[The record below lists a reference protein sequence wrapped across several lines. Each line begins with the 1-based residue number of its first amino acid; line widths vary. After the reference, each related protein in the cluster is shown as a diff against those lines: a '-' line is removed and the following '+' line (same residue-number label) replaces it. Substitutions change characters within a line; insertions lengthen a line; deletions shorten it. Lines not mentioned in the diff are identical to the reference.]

1 MAYINPRLRNPAEA
15 AAATAP
21 KASATNNGLWEILA
35 CVGAVATLALAAAT
49 LALIYFE
56 NELYIGFIGR

>member
-15 AAATAP
+15 AAAAP
-21 KASATNNGLWEILA
+21 KAKAVNNGLWEILA

-56 NELYIGFIGR
+56 NELYVGFIGR